1 MPTSRL
7 LPGTKIPS
15 EDEKTLRSPM
25 TISPSSG
32 RSRPATLRS
41 VVVLPQP
48 DGPSSVKKLPG
59 FTSKL
64 TPASAS
70 TPPSCVFKDLRKF
83 ETRIISNP
91 SEAQAD
97 ANAPRDQA
105 HPRHQ
110 NDDNDPE
117 RVEACIL
124 PAFVEIEYQHR
135 DHLRAGV
142 AEKDRKREDFEGQGQ
157 DVNPARQHARQ
168 DHRSAR

>member
-1 MPTSRL
+1 MCGQIAYDWKTMPISRL

-15 EDEKTLRSPM
+15 AEEKTVRSP
-25 TISPSSG
+25 IPIPPSSG

-70 TPPSCVFKDLRKF
+70 TPPSCVLTDLHNS
-83 ETRIISNP
+83 ETRIISNLF
-91 SEAQAD
+91 EAEAA

-105 HPRHQ
+105 HH
-110 NDDNDPE
+110 
-117 RVEACIL
+117 
-124 PAFVEIEYQHR
+124 
-135 DHLRAGV
+135 
-142 AEKDRKREDFEGQGQ
+142 
-157 DVNPARQHARQ
+157 
-168 DHRSAR
+168 